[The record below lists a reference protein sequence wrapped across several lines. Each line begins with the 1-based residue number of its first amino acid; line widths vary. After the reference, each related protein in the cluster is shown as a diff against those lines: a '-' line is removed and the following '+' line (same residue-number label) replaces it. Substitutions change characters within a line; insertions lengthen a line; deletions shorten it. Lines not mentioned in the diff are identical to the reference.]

1 MSCLSGKSIKIEL
14 ARIHIFIRKM
24 FVEVEPEDLVV
35 DTKYA
40 IISTYNIDKYL
51 TTTIEFS
58 EWGSPIY
65 SNLKEHSG
73 IENRNTYNKLLTIKD
88 KDKEKGPDYFIYFAF
103 VPQKDK
109 IQQAMEQR
117 SLNMI
122 LKRLVNEHFEW

>member
-1 MSCLSGKSIKIEL
+1 
-14 ARIHIFIRKM
+14 M
-24 FVEVEPEDLVV
+24 FVEVEQEDLVA

-40 IISTYNIDKYL
+40 IISTFNTAMDIYL

-73 IENRNTYNKLLTIKD
+73 IENRYTYNKLLTIK
-88 KDKEKGPDYFIYFAF
+88 KEKGPDYFIYFAF

-109 IQQAMEQR
+109 IQEAIEKR
-117 SLNMI
+117 ALDKI
-122 LKRLVNEHFEW
+122 LKRLINDDFIW

>member
-1 MSCLSGKSIKIEL
+1 
-14 ARIHIFIRKM
+14 M

-51 TTTIEFS
+51 TTTIERS

-88 KDKEKGPDYFIYFAF
+88 KEKGPDYFIYFAF
-103 VPQKDK
+103 VPQKEK
-109 IQQAMEQR
+109 IQQKMEQR
-117 SLNMI
+117 ALNMS
-122 LKRLVNEHFEW
+122 LKRVVNEEFQW

>member
-1 MSCLSGKSIKIEL
+1 
-14 ARIHIFIRKM
+14 M

-40 IISTYNIDKYL
+40 IISTFNIDIYL

-65 SNLKEHSG
+65 SNLKEYCG

-88 KDKEKGPDYFIYFAF
+88 KEIGPDYFIYFAF
-103 VPQKDK
+103 VPQKEK
-109 IQQAMEQR
+109 IQEAMEKR
-117 SLNMI
+117 ALDKI
-122 LKRLVNEHFEW
+122 LKRVINDDFTW

>member
-1 MSCLSGKSIKIEL
+1 
-14 ARIHIFIRKM
+14 M

-73 IENRNTYNKLLTIKD
+73 IENRNTYNKLLSIKN
-88 KDKEKGPDYFIYFAF
+88 KETGPDYFIYFAF
-103 VPQKDK
+103 VPQKEK
-109 IQQAMEQR
+109 IQEAMEKR
-117 SLNMI
+117 ALDKI
-122 LKRLVNEHFEW
+122 LKRVTNDDLFVW

>member
-1 MSCLSGKSIKIEL
+1 
-14 ARIHIFIRKM
+14 M

-40 IISTYNIDKYL
+40 IISTFNIDIYL

-73 IENRNTYNKLLTIKD
+73 IENSTYNKLLTIKD
-88 KDKEKGPDYFIYFAF
+88 KKGSGPDYFIYFAF
-103 VPQKDK
+103 VPQKEK
-109 IQQAMEQR
+109 IQQRMEKR
-117 SLNMI
+117 AFDTI
-122 LKRLVNEHFEW
+122 LKRLINDDFIW

>member
-1 MSCLSGKSIKIEL
+1 
-14 ARIHIFIRKM
+14 M

-40 IISTYNIDKYL
+40 IISTYNKNKYL

-88 KDKEKGPDYFIYFAF
+88 KEKGPDYFIYFAF
-103 VPQKDK
+103 VPQKEK
-109 IQQAMEQR
+109 IQEAMEKR
-117 SLNMI
+117 ALNKI
-122 LKRLVNEHFEW
+122 LNQIIGDELFVW

>member
-1 MSCLSGKSIKIEL
+1 
-14 ARIHIFIRKM
+14 M

-40 IISTYNIDKYL
+40 IISTFNIDIYL

-88 KDKEKGPDYFIYFAF
+88 KEKGPDYFIYFAF

-109 IQQAMEQR
+109 IQEAMEKR
-117 SLNMI
+117 ALNKI
-122 LKRLVNEHFEW
+122 LNRVINDDFIW

>member
-1 MSCLSGKSIKIEL
+1 
-14 ARIHIFIRKM
+14 M
-24 FVEVEPEDLVV
+24 FVEVESVESEDLVV

-40 IISTYNIDKYL
+40 IISTFNIDIYL
-51 TTTIEFS
+51 TTTIECS

-103 VPQKDK
+103 VPQKEK
-109 IQQAMEQR
+109 IQQAMEKR
-117 SLNMI
+117 AFDKI
-122 LKRLVNEHFEW
+122 LKRLINDDFIW